1 MEKSPIEQIK
11 DEKDWTIQDL
21 AILADVSSST
31 AYKAIKAEHRKINRK
46 VLAALAEAGYDPEEL
61 KEKYKSF
68 REQKGKELI
77 S

>member
-61 KEKYKSF
+61 KEKYQSF
-68 REQKGKELI
+68 REQKRKELI